1 MSFSVIMS
9 SVAGAVVK
17 NSDHMQPMTA
27 MTAMHMMAVARMF
40 ALHAKCHAFGMNW
53 MMMTASSSPMIEYIE
68 IGFIQ
73 VVPVKTSP
81 SYVMVHAH
89 ITAASTANT
98 MMAMMHADD
107 DRNLYNAFIH
117 EIFLFF
123 VMVRMIEQLYAM

>member
-17 NSDHMQPMTA
+17 NSDHMQPMMA
-27 MTAMHMMAVARMF
+27 MTTMHMMAVARMF

-73 VVPVKTSP
+73 VVPVKTLP